1 MSAET
6 DRTREMYRPVLSD
19 EGLNPT
25 RPVMARD
32 EFGDPRELNI
42 AGEYPLT
49 IKVDDAEV
57 VTLMTLGTYPEK
69 LTLGYLR
76 NQRLIDDINE
86 IAEVRVDWDRETV
99 DVSTSHGDGIVD
111 LHEKIAKRT
120 VTSGCGQG
128 TIFSCTLDKLYDTRL
143 PRVEIYQSTI
153 YALLKTINS
162 YNEIYRAAGAVH
174 GCALCEGSQM
184 LYFVEDVGRHNATD
198 TIAGEMWLEGMGGND
213 KIFYTTGRLTS
224 EIVMKAAHMGVP
236 ILISRSGITH
246 MGLELAQDLGVTMI
260 ARAKGRHFLVYN
272 GEDTI
277 HYDEIPQRKTVLA
290 GKQDS

>member
-6 DRTREMYRPVLSD
+6 DRTHEMYRPALSD

-25 RPVMARD
+25 RPVIARD

-99 DVSTSHGDGIVD
+99 DVLTSHGDGIVD

>member
-6 DRTREMYRPVLSD
+6 DQTREMYRPALSD

-49 IKVDDAEV
+49 IKVDGAEV

-99 DVSTSHGDGIVD
+99 DVLTSHGDGIVD

-290 GKQDS
+290 GRQDS

>member
-1 MSAET
+1 MSDA
-6 DRTREMYRPVLSD
+6 
-19 EGLNPT
+19 GLKPT
-25 RPVMARD
+25 QLIHAWD
-32 EFGDPRELNI
+32 EFGDTREI
-42 AGEYPLT
+42 SVAGEYPLT
-49 IKVDDAEV
+49 IKVDSTEV
-57 VTLMTLGTYPEK
+57 VTLMTLGTHPEK

-99 DVSTSHGDGIVD
+99 DVFTSHGDGIVD
-111 LHEKIAKRT
+111 LQEKISKRT

-143 PRVEIYQSTI
+143 PRVDIYQSTI

-174 GCALCEGSQM
+174 GCALCEESRI

-198 TIAGEMWLEGMGGND
+198 TIAGEMWLEGIGGND

-224 EIVMKAAHMGVP
+224 EIVMKVAHMGVP
-236 ILISRSGITH
+236 VLVSRSGITY

-277 HYDEIPQRKTVLA
+277 QYDEIPQRKAVLTA
-290 GKQDS
+290 GPES

>member
-6 DRTREMYRPVLSD
+6 DRTREMYRPALSD

-99 DVSTSHGDGIVD
+99 DVLTSHGDGIVD

-290 GKQDS
+290 GRQDS

>member
-6 DRTREMYRPVLSD
+6 DRTREMYRPALSD

-25 RPVMARD
+25 RPVIGRD

-86 IAEVRVDWDRETV
+86 IAEVRVDWGRETV
-99 DVSTSHGDGIVD
+99 DVLTSHGDGIVD

>member
-6 DRTREMYRPVLSD
+6 EGTREMYRPVLSD
-19 EGLNPT
+19 EGLDPT
-25 RPVMARD
+25 RPVTARD
-32 EFGDPRELNI
+32 EFGDARELNI
-42 AGEYPLT
+42 AGECPLT
-49 IKVDDAEV
+49 IKVDHAEV

-99 DVSTSHGDGIVD
+99 DVFTAHGDGIVD

-174 GCALCEGSQM
+174 GCALCEGSRI

-198 TIAGEMWLEGMGGND
+198 TIAGEMWLQDIGGND

-246 MGLELAQDLGVTMI
+246 MGLELAQDLGVTLI

-277 HYDEIPQRKTVLA
+277 QYDEIPQRKTVLTA
-290 GKQDS
+290 GQDS

>member
-1 MSAET
+1 MSDA
-6 DRTREMYRPVLSD
+6 
-19 EGLNPT
+19 GLKPT
-25 RPVMARD
+25 QLIHAWD
-32 EFGDPRELNI
+32 EFGDTREI
-42 AGEYPLT
+42 SVAGEYPLT
-49 IKVDDAEV
+49 IKVDSTEV
-57 VTLMTLGTYPEK
+57 VTLMTLGTHPEK

-99 DVSTSHGDGIVD
+99 DVFTSHGDGIVD
-111 LHEKIAKRT
+111 LQEKISKRT

-143 PRVEIYQSTI
+143 PRVDIYQSTI

-174 GCALCEGSQM
+174 GCALCEESRI

-198 TIAGEMWLEGMGGND
+198 TIAGEMWLEGIGGND

-224 EIVMKAAHMGVP
+224 EIVMKAAHMGIPV
-236 ILISRSGITH
+236 LVSRSGITY

-277 HYDEIPQRKTVLA
+277 QYDEIPQRKAVLTA
-290 GKQDS
+290 GPES

>member
-6 DRTREMYRPVLSD
+6 DRTREMYRPALSD

-25 RPVMARD
+25 RPVIARD

>member
-1 MSAET
+1 
-6 DRTREMYRPVLSD
+6 MYRPVLSD
-19 EGLNPT
+19 EGLDPT
-25 RPVMARD
+25 RPVTARD

-42 AGEYPLT
+42 AGECPLT
-49 IKVDDAEV
+49 IKVDHAEV

-99 DVSTSHGDGIVD
+99 DVFTAHGDGIVD

-236 ILISRSGITH
+236 ILISRSGITY

-277 HYDEIPQRKTVLA
+277 QYDEIPQKKAVLA
-290 GKQDS
+290 GRQDS

>member
-1 MSAET
+1 
-6 DRTREMYRPVLSD
+6 MYRPVLSD
-19 EGLNPT
+19 EGLDPT
-25 RPVMARD
+25 RPVTARD

-42 AGEYPLT
+42 AGECPLT
-49 IKVDDAEV
+49 IKVDHAEV

-99 DVSTSHGDGIVD
+99 DVFTAHGDGIVD

-198 TIAGEMWLEGMGGND
+198 TIAGEMWLQDIGGND

-246 MGLELAQDLGVTMI
+246 MGLELAQDLGVTLI

-277 HYDEIPQRKTVLA
+277 QYDEIPQRKTVLA
-290 GKQDS
+290 TGQDS